1 MALAEVRSLAETLD
15 VTLAEAAELL
25 ADDREGYILP
35 VALAPATEEA
45 TEEAIAAAKGSLLV
59 RATVDVYIAAIIEL
73 WRL

>member
-25 ADDREGYILP
+25 PDDREGYILP

-45 TEEAIAAAKGSLLV
+45 TEEAIAAAKGLLLV

-73 WRL
+73 

>member
-25 ADDREGYILP
+25 ADDREGYIPP

-45 TEEAIAAAKGSLLV
+45 TEEAIAAAKGLLLV

-73 WRL
+73 